1 MYDVIYLGS
10 GHACWHGAVMLSLA
24 GKKVAILD
32 HDVAGGTCTNYGCDA
47 KILLDGPFEFV
58 EGLERYKD
66 LCVDQI
72 GAIDWKKLMAYK
84 KAYFAPF
91 PSLLA
96 GMFEKTGITFIRERG
111 KLIDAHTVQAGD
123 QTLEAEYIVLG
134 VGQRNARLDIPG
146 KEYLHGSR
154 EFLDIEEMPA
164 HLICIGAGVISME
177 FASMAL
183 TLGKKVTFIEFAPR
197 ALAAYP
203 EKYVNHLVNKMTAQ
217 GADFYFGEAVCGV
230 EKTDNGYAVATDSGL
245 RVEGDYVLDAT
256 GRVANIEDLGLEE
269 LGIQASRR
277 GIVVDDHLRTSVPN
291 IYVSGDAIDKDIP
304 KLTPT
309 AEFESNYI
317 AAQILGISDA
327 PICYPAVPNLV
338 FTLPRIAQVGVT
350 VDEAKDHPDD
360 YNIVEIPYGVQ
371 NEWVDNRELD
381 IEMTYIFDKDGF
393 LAGAALYG
401 SEAGTWIDFLTLIIN
416 KKMTAQD
423 LRSMIFAFPTQ
434 TYMIIA
440 TLIPLFDA
448 QAGLR

>member
-1 MYDVIYLGS
+1 MYDVIFLGS
-10 GHACWHGAVMLSLA
+10 GHACWHGAVMLSTA

-58 EGLERYKD
+58 EGLERYKG
-66 LCVDQI
+66 LCVDNV
-72 GAIDWKKLMAYK
+72 GKIDWKKLMAYK
-84 KAYFAPF
+84 KAHFAPF
-91 PSLLA
+91 PAMLG
-96 GMFEKTGITFIRERG
+96 GMIESTGVTFIHERG

-134 VGQRNARLDIPG
+134 VGQRSAQLNIPG
-146 KEYLHGSR
+146 KEYLHDSR
-154 EFLDIEEMPA
+154 EFLDIEEMPER
-164 HLICIGAGVISME
+164 LICIGAGIISME

-183 TLGKKVTFIEFAPR
+183 TLDKKVTFIEFAPR

-203 EKYVNHLVNKMTAQ
+203 EKYVNNLVEKMTSQ
-217 GADFYFGEAVCGV
+217 GADFHFNEAVCGV
-230 EKTDNGYAVATDSGL
+230 EKTDNGYKVMTKNGL
-245 RVEGDYVLDAT
+245 CVEGDYVLDAT
-256 GRVANIEDLGLEE
+256 GRVTNIEDLGLEE
-269 LGIQASRR
+269 LGIEASRR
-277 GIVVDDHLRTSVPN
+277 GIVVDDHLRTSVKN
-291 IYVSGDAIDKDIP
+291 IYVSGDAIDKTIP

-317 AAQILGISDA
+317 AAQILGLSDA

-350 VDEAKDHPDD
+350 VDEAKAAPDK
-360 YNIVEIPYGVQ
+360 YRMVEIPYGAQ

-381 IEMTYIFDKDGF
+381 VEMTYIFDKEGH

-416 KKMTAQD
+416 KKMTGVD

-434 TYMIIA
+434 TYMIVS
-440 TLIPLFDA
+440 TLIPLLG
-448 QAGLR
+448 QTM